1 MRLVDSISK
10 TKQPNNQKLNFEHKN
25 GIFEETR
32 KRNIER
38 AKVVRGEQDRRR
50 KE

>member
-25 GIFEETR
+25 GIFEER
-32 KRNIER
+32 REEGL
-38 AKVVRGEQDRRR
+38 AKVVRGEEERRR